1 MKNLVRIILC
11 ALFIIIFVA
20 LGTLGLIRK
29 RQIVKDNKIMLDN
42 IANIFNNNQT
52 ILEYQKT
59 GVNVKASTAST
70 TFNIVFGTETKNTYK
85 FNIEKD
91 YVEIDIDKNDNLASL
106 AVMVLSDSIAVFYGE
121 TPTSTYNLFTTGDI
135 YEYKLNEGIE
145 YTDNNN
151 KYNIK
156 ISIKNAIKKYDF

>member
-11 ALFIIIFVA
+11 ALFIIIFMV
-20 LGTLGLIRK
+20 LGTLGFIRK
-29 RQIVKDNKIMLDN
+29 RHIVKDNKIMLDN

-85 FNIEKD
+85 FSIEKD
-91 YVEIDIDKNDNLASL
+91 YVEIDIDKDDNLASL

-121 TPTSTYNLFTTGDI
+121 TPTSTYNLFTSGDI

-156 ISIKNAIKKYDF
+156 ISIKNAIKK

>member
-11 ALFIIIFVA
+11 ALFIIIFMV
-20 LGTLGLIRK
+20 LGTLGFIRK

-70 TFNIVFGTETKNTYK
+70 SFNIVFGTETKNTYK

-91 YVEIDIDKNDNLASL
+91 YVEIDIDKDDNLASL

-156 ISIKNAIKKYDF
+156 ISIKNAIKK

>member
-11 ALFIIIFVA
+11 ALFIIIFMV
-20 LGTLGLIRK
+20 LGTLGFIEK
-29 RQIVKDNKIMLDN
+29 RQIVKDNKIMLDS

-70 TFNIVFGTETKNTYK
+70 TFDIVFGTETKNTYK

-91 YVEIDIDKNDNLASL
+91 YVEIDIDKDDNLASL

-135 YEYKLNEGIE
+135 YEYKLNRGIE

-156 ISIKNAIKKYDF
+156 ISIKNAIKK

>member
-11 ALFIIIFVA
+11 ALFIIIFMV
-20 LGTLGLIRK
+20 LGTLGFIRK

-70 TFNIVFGTETKNTYK
+70 TFNIVFGTETKNTYI

-91 YVEIDIDKNDNLASL
+91 YVEIDIDKDDNLASL

-156 ISIKNAIKKYDF
+156 ISIKNAIKK

>member
-11 ALFIIIFVA
+11 VLFIIIFMV
-20 LGTLGLIRK
+20 LGTLGFIEK

-91 YVEIDIDKNDNLASL
+91 YVEIDIDKDDNLASL

-156 ISIKNAIKKYDF
+156 ISIKNAIKK

>member
-1 MKNLVRIILC
+1 MV
-11 ALFIIIFVA
+11 
-20 LGTLGLIRK
+20 LGTLGFIRK

-85 FNIEKD
+85 FNIEKN
-91 YVEIDIDKNDNLASL
+91 YVEIDIDKDDNSASL

-135 YEYKLNEGIE
+135 YEYKLNKGIE

-156 ISIKNAIKKYDF
+156 ISIKNAIKK

>member
-1 MKNLVRIILC
+1 VKNLVRIILC

-91 YVEIDIDKNDNLASL
+91 YVEIDIDKDDNLASL

-156 ISIKNAIKKYDF
+156 ISIKNAIKK

>member
-11 ALFIIIFVA
+11 VLFIIIFMVLGA
-20 LGTLGLIRK
+20 LGFIEK
-29 RQIVKDNKIMLDN
+29 KQIVNDNKIMLDN

-59 GVNVKASTAST
+59 GVNVKASTTST
-70 TFNIVFGTETKNTYK
+70 TFNIVFDAGTKNTYK
-85 FNIEKD
+85 FNIERD
-91 YVEIDIDKNDNLASL
+91 YVEIDIDKDDNSASL

-156 ISIKNAIKKYDF
+156 ISIKNAIKK